1 MHFRGNPQSK
11 STPGAVAAGKKR
23 RWARIALIPLLG
35 GTFAYAVAVPPANV
49 RVEGLLHGDLIP
61 VAPLY
66 RAQITQQITSCYSK
80 VKAGEPLV
88 IVSNF
93 ILDEQYASDY
103 QTRQTSLHLERI
115 NQNEGAAAAAME
127 VQMARQNYQA
137 AASSAE
143 KTRALSQAYDEL
155 YDARAIGRM
164 ARDAAR
170 SDGQR
175 AAAESAALREAWQ
188 KSQMSLAQIKKG
200 SVEKVAS
207 LEQQLSLIEEA
218 RKRVSTQPL
227 LAPASGQVLDC
238 AAHPNAVVEAGTP
251 IYRIFD
257 VDRAYV
263 MVFTDPA
270 EISRLSVG
278 MPAYISI
285 PGISETLPGHI
296 AALTPEAAKL
306 PETLTRY
313 FWQHNQWSQYR
324 PVKIALDNLEKL
336 DPALREQ
343 LIFDSRVQV
352 RIPVSSWGEWLWGK
366 S

>member
-1 MHFRGNPQSK
+1 MHFRGKPQPK
-11 STPGAVAAGKKR
+11 ATPGIVAAGKKR
-23 RWARIALIPLLG
+23 RWTRFALVPLLG
-35 GTFAYAVAVPPANV
+35 GTFMYAVAVPPANL
-49 RVEGLLHGDLIP
+49 RVEGLLQGDLIP

-66 RAQITQQITSCYSK
+66 RAQITQQLTSCYSK

-93 ILDEQYASDY
+93 MLDEQYASDY
-103 QTRQTSLHLERI
+103 QIRMASMHLEEI

-127 VQMARQNYQA
+127 IQVARQNYEAA
-137 AASSAE
+137 AASAE
-143 KTRALSQAYDEL
+143 KAKALSQAYDEL
-155 YDARAIGRM
+155 HEARAIGRI

-170 SDGQR
+170 SDSLR
-175 AAAESAALREAWQ
+175 AAAETAALREAWQ
-188 KSQMSLAQIKKG
+188 KSQLNLAQIKKG
-200 SVEKVAS
+200 SVEKIAS
-207 LEQQLSLIEEA
+207 LRQQLSLTEEA

-227 LAPASGQVLDC
+227 LSPASGQVLDC

-257 VDRAYV
+257 INRAYV
-263 MVFTDPA
+263 MVFTDPS

-278 MPAYISI
+278 MPAYLTI

-306 PETLTRY
+306 PEALTRY

-336 DPALREQ
+336 DPALREK
-343 LIFDSRVQV
+343 LIFDARVQV

>member
-1 MHFRGNPQSK
+1 MRFRVNPQQK
-11 STPGAVAAGKKR
+11 SATNEATTGRKR
-23 RWARIALIPLLG
+23 RLAKITLALLLG
-35 GTFAYAVAVPPANV
+35 GTVMYAIAVPPANV

-61 VAPLY
+61 VSPLY
-66 RAQITQQITSCYSK
+66 RAQITQQLTHCYSK

-88 IVSNF
+88 MVSNF

-127 VQMARQNYQA
+127 VQMAQQSYRA
-137 AASSAE
+137 AASSAD
-143 KTRALSQAYDEL
+143 KARALSQAYDEL
-155 YDARAIGRM
+155 HDARAIGRV

-170 SDGQR
+170 SDLQR
-175 AAAESAALREAWQ
+175 ANAESAALKEAWNR
-188 KSQMSLAQIKKG
+188 SRMNLAQIKKG

-207 LEQQLSLIEEA
+207 LEQQLNLIDDA
-218 RKRVSTQPL
+218 RKRVSTQPIL
-227 LAPASGQVLDC
+227 SPASGQVLDC
-238 AAHPNAVVEAGTP
+238 TAFPNAVVEAGTP

-257 VDRAYV
+257 IDRAYV
-263 MVFTDPA
+263 MVFTDPS
-270 EISRLSVG
+270 EISSLSVG

-285 PGISETLPGHI
+285 PGVSKTLPGHI
-296 AALTPEAAKL
+296 TALTPEASRL
-306 PETLTRY
+306 PESLTRY

-324 PVKIALDNLEKL
+324 PVKIALDNLAGL
-336 DPALREQ
+336 DPALREK
-343 LIFDSRVQV
+343 LIYDARVQV

>member
-1 MHFRGNPQSK
+1 MHFRGK
-11 STPGAVAAGKKR
+11 SQTKPAPGTVAASKKR
-23 RWARIALIPLLG
+23 RWARIALAPLLG
-35 GTFAYAVAVPPANV
+35 GTFMYAVAVPPANL
-49 RVEGLLHGDLIP
+49 RVEGLLQGDLIP

-66 RAQITQQITSCYSK
+66 RAQITQQLTSCYSK

-103 QTRQTSLHLERI
+103 QTRMTSLHLEEI
-115 NQNEGAAAAAME
+115 NQNEGAAAADME
-127 VQMARQNYQA
+127 IRMARQNYQA
-137 AASSAE
+137 AAASAE
-143 KTRALSQAYDEL
+143 KTKALAQAYDEL
-155 YDARAIGRM
+155 HEAGAIGRM

-170 SDGQR
+170 SDSLR
-175 AAAESAALREAWQ
+175 ATAETAALRDAWK
-188 KSQMSLAQIKKG
+188 KSQLNLVQARKS
-200 SVEKVAS
+200 SVEKIAS
-207 LEQQLSLIEEA
+207 LHQQLGLTEEA
-218 RKRVSTQPL
+218 RKRVSSQPL
-227 LAPASGQVLDC
+227 LSPAPGQVLDC

-257 VDRAYV
+257 IDRAYV

-285 PGISETLPGHI
+285 PGISENLPGHI

-306 PETLTRY
+306 PESLTRY

-324 PVKIALDNLEKL
+324 PVKIALDDLEKL
-336 DPALREQ
+336 DPALREK
-343 LIFDSRVQV
+343 LIFDARVQV
-352 RIPVSSWGEWLWGK
+352 RIPVSSWGEWL
-366 S
+366 